1 LFGSRA
7 VGRAIPTSD
16 VDVAVYLD
24 KKLCGDFFE
33 KRLDLIVKF
42 SKLLKKETD
51 VLILNTAFPFL
62 RYVVLKEGK
71 LIFDRDESQ
80 RIDFELKSI
89 NEYFDFRPVLE
100 KYNNRLLI
108 S

>member
-1 LFGSRA
+1 MA
-7 VGRAIPTSD
+7 
-16 VDVAVYLD
+16 
-24 KKLCGDFFE
+24 
-33 KRLDLIVKF
+33 
-42 SKLLKKETD
+42 KLLKKETD